1 MSIFSK
7 CRFTCILLLVF
18 LIVLIVQAEEGM
30 YPLSEIHKLN
40 LKEAGLRLQPTDIYN
55 PETVSLIDGI
65 CKVGGATGSFVS
77 SQGLIFTNHHVAYSG
92 LQAASTNE
100 YDYLK
105 NGFFA
110 RIQEK
115 EIPAKGYRVR
125 ITESYRDVSEEVLS
139 AISDTMN
146 YQERTDAV
154 DKKKKEI
161 VAQVEK
167 ENPGKRAS
175 ISEMFPGKTYVLF
188 IYTYL
193 KDIRLVYA
201 PPRSI
206 GNFGGEVDNWMWPR
220 HTGDFSFLRAYVSP
234 KGEPADYSSDNI
246 PYTPQKVLQIAP
258 EGVKENDF
266 VFILGYP
273 GRTYRHRTSY
283 FISFEQNIRMP
294 WIVDYYQWEIDL
306 MKKMGKAGRDVMLK
320 HSSRIKW
327 RSNTMKNYRGKLQGL
342 HRINLIDTKKKK
354 EKELQKFIESDPLRK
369 EKYGTLLE
377 DIARIYSEMSACAE
391 RELILRY
398 LNSAPYLL
406 SYAFTAY
413 EGSIERKKPDIERK
427 TQYMDRNFQES
438 IARLRLSLHN
448 YHEPTDR
455 AVIKELFKRALQLPE
470 NQRIQP
476 LLDLFNSKNINKKI
490 DAFIEKA
497 YSKATLTNE
506 EAILAAIEK
515 SQEDLEKSSDP
526 FIKLAV
532 SLFPIYEEL
541 NKIQKERK
549 GKLDQLSAMLVDIK
563 KEFLGMDF
571 IPDANGTLRLT
582 YGHIQGYSPFDA
594 VYYKPFTTI
603 QGVVEKQTGAT
614 PFDAPDDLLKL
625 IGQQEYGNFIHP
637 ELKTIPVDML
647 YDMDTT
653 GGNSGSP
660 IFDAEGKLIGINFD
674 RAYEAT
680 INDFAWN
687 ASYSRSIGVDIR
699 YVLWILEKYA
709 QAEELLGELKV
720 LE

>member
-1 MSIFSK
+1 MSKYNITSV
-7 CRFTCILLLVF
+7 ILSFLL
-18 LIVLIVQAEEGM
+18 IICTVQAEEGM

-40 LKEAGLRLQPTDIYN
+40 LKEAGLRLDVDAIYN

-77 SQGLIFTNHHVAYSG
+77 SEGLIITNHHVAFGG
-92 LQAASTNE
+92 LQAASTDE
-100 YDYLK
+100 HDYLR
-105 NGFFA
+105 NGFSA
-110 RIQEK
+110 ETREQ

-146 YQERTDAV
+146 YQERTDVV
-154 DKKKKEI
+154 DNKMKEI
-161 VAQVEK
+161 VARVEQ
-167 ENPGKRAS
+167 EHPRKRAS

-234 KGEPADYSSDNI
+234 EGEPADYSPDNI

-258 EGVKENDF
+258 EGVNENDF

-273 GRTYRHRTSY
+273 GRTYRHRTSHFLSY
-283 FISFEQNIRMP
+283 EQHIRMP

-306 MKKMGKAGRDVMLK
+306 MEKMGSKSRDIMLK

-342 HRINLIDTKKKK
+342 HRIHLVDKKKK
-354 EKELQKFIESDPLRK
+354 EEKKLQEFIESDPKRE
-369 EKYGTLLE
+369 EKYGTVLQ
-377 DIARIYSEMSACAE
+377 DIAEIYAGIEKNAE

-406 SYAFTAY
+406 SFAYIAY
-413 EGSIERKKPDIERK
+413 EGNIERKKPDLERK
-427 TQYMDRNFQES
+427 SRYMDRNFQES
-438 IARLRLSLHN
+438 IARLRLTLQN
-448 YHEPTDR
+448 YYEPTDR
-455 AVIKELFKRALQLPE
+455 VVLKELLQRAIHLPE
-470 NQRIQP
+470 DQQIQP
-476 LLDLFNSKNINKKI
+476 IAEFFDSKDSDKKI
-490 DAFIEKA
+490 DSFIKKA
-497 YSKATLTNE
+497 YAKASLTNE
-506 EAILAAIEK
+506 EAVLAAIEK
-515 SQEDLEKSSDP
+515 DPEDLEKSSDP

-532 SLFPIYEEL
+532 SLYPVYEEL
-541 NKIQKERK
+541 EKIQKERK
-549 GKLDQLSAMLVDIK
+549 GKLDQLSALLVEAK
-563 KEFLGMDF
+563 KEFMGTEF

-582 YGHIQGYSPFDA
+582 YGHTRGYFPRDA
-594 VYYKPFTTI
+594 VCYKPFTTI
-603 QGVVEKQTGAT
+603 QGIVEKQTGET
-614 PFDAPDDLLKL
+614 PFNAPDDLLDL
-625 IGQQEYGNFIHP
+625 ISQQKYGKFIHP
-637 ELKTIPVDML
+637 ELNTIPVDLL

-660 IFDAEGKLIGINFD
+660 IFDADGKLIGINFD

-709 QAEELLGELKV
+709 QAEELLEELKV

>member
-1 MSIFSK
+1 MPKF
-7 CRFTCILLLVF
+7 RLTCFLFFMLF
-18 LIVLIVQAEEGM
+18 LIITLQAEEGM
-30 YPLSEIHKLN
+30 YPLSEINKLD
-40 LKEAGLRLQPTDIYN
+40 LKEVGLCLPINTIYN

-77 SQGLIFTNHHVAYSG
+77 SEGLIITNHHVAFGG
-92 LQAASTNE
+92 LQSASTDE
-100 YDYLK
+100 HDYLK

-110 RIQEK
+110 KTRER

-125 ITESYRDVSEEVLS
+125 ITESYRDVSREVLS
-139 AISDTMN
+139 AISDTMS
-146 YQERTDAV
+146 YQERTEAV
-154 DKKKKEI
+154 DNKMKEI
-161 VAQVEK
+161 VARVEN

-175 ISEMFPGKTYVLF
+175 VSEMFPGKTYVLF

-193 KDIRLVYA
+193 KDIRLVFA

-234 KGEPADYSSDNI
+234 EGEPADYSPDNL

-258 EGVKENDF
+258 EGVNENDF

-273 GRTYRHRTSY
+273 GRTYRHRTSH
-283 FISFEQNIRMP
+283 FLSFEQNIRMP

-306 MKKMGKAGRDVMLK
+306 MKKMGGKNRDLILK

-327 RSNTMKNYRGKLQGL
+327 RSNTMKNYRGKIQGL
-342 HRINLIDTKKKK
+342 HRIHLVDKKKHE
-354 EKELQKFIESDPLRK
+354 EKQLQQFIESDPQRK
-369 EKYGTLLE
+369 EKYGTVLK
-377 DIARIYSEMSACAE
+377 DIAKVYAAREKTAK

-413 EGSIERKKPDIERK
+413 EGCIERKKPDLERK
-427 TQYMDRNFQES
+427 SQYMVRNFQNTLE
-438 IARLRLSLHN
+438 RLRLSQRN
-448 YHEPTDR
+448 YYEPTDR
-455 AVIKELFKRALQLPE
+455 MVLKELLMRSVQLPE
-470 NQRIQP
+470 DQQIQP
-476 LLDLFNSKNINKKI
+476 LAELFGIKKKVKKI
-490 DAFIEKA
+490 NAFIKKA
-497 YSKATLTNE
+497 YAKAEVTNE
-506 EAILAAIEK
+506 ESVLTTMEK
-515 SQEDLEKSSDP
+515 DVQDLEKSSDP
-526 FIKLAV
+526 FMKLAV
-532 SLFPIYEEL
+532 SLYPVYEEL
-541 NKIQKERK
+541 EKIQKERK
-549 GKLDQLSAMLVDIK
+549 GKLDQLSALLVEVK
-563 KEFLGMDF
+563 KEFLGTEF

-582 YGHIQGYSPFDA
+582 YGHTRGYSPRDA
-594 VYYKPFTTI
+594 VYYQPFTTI
-603 QGVVEKQTGAT
+603 QGILEKQTGQT
-614 PFDAPDDLLKL
+614 PFNAPANLLEL
-625 IGQQEYGNFIHP
+625 IDKKQYGKFIHP
-637 ELKTIPVDML
+637 ELNTIPVDLL

-660 IFDAEGKLIGINFD
+660 IFNGRGQLIGINFD
-674 RAYEAT
+674 RTFEAT

-709 QAEELLGELKV
+709 QAEELLEELKV